1 MSNRP
6 EKAAQDTRSEAG
18 MAGPESG
25 QLRSRLARI
34 RVILINTT
42 HPGNI
47 GATARAMKV
56 MGLSSLHLVT
66 PKIFPNAEATAMAS
80 GADDLLQTAVVH
92 DSLDSAL
99 AGCSLVLGTSAR
111 LRSLS
116 MPMLDARR
124 AANQAVVESDSHEV
138 ALLFGRERYGLINEE
153 MRRCQFLVNIPSN
166 PDYSSLNLA
175 QAVQIMAYELRVAAQ
190 GIADIAVDPLDWEP
204 VDDRQMEGF
213 FEHLEQTLLDIRF
226 LNPKQPK
233 RLMMRLRR
241 LFNRARPDQNEI
253 NILRGILKA
262 SQESSGNGHTRT
274 KEPPGSG

>member
-1 MSNRP
+1 MADSP
-6 EKAAQDTRSEAG
+6 EKAAQDTRSGAAL
-18 MAGPESG
+18 AGPG
-25 QLRSRLARI
+25 ADRIDSRLAKIRI
-34 RVILINTT
+34 VLINTT

-66 PKIFPNAEATAMAS
+66 PKIYPSADATAMAS
-80 GADDLLQTAVVH
+80 GADDVLQKAVVH

-99 AGCSLVLGTSAR
+99 EGCSLVLGTSAR
-111 LRSLS
+111 LRSLP
-116 MPMLDARR
+116 MPMVDARR
-124 AANQAVVESDSHEV
+124 AANQTLAEADNHEV
-138 ALLFGRERYGLINEE
+138 AILFGRERYGLVNEE
-153 MRRCQFLVNIPSN
+153 MQRCQFLVNIPSN
-166 PDYSSLNLA
+166 PEYSSLNLS
-175 QAVQIMAYELRVAAQ
+175 QAVQILAYELRVAAQ
-190 GIADIAVDPLDWEP
+190 GFSDISVDPPDWEP
-204 VDDRQMEGF
+204 VDDQQMEGL

-262 SQESSGNGHTRT
+262 SQETSKTEKNR
-274 KEPPGSG
+274 

>member
-1 MSNRP
+1 MSDRP

-153 MRRCQFLVNIPSN
+153 MQRCQFLVNIPSN

>member
-25 QLRSRLARI
+25 QVHSRLERI

-66 PKIFPNAEATAMAS
+66 PKLFPNAEATAMAS
-80 GADDLLQTAVVH
+80 GADDLLQNAVLH

-138 ALLFGRERYGLINEE
+138 ALLFGRERYGLTNEE
-153 MRRCQFLVNIPSN
+153 MQRCQFLVNIPSN

-175 QAVQIMAYELRVAAQ
+175 QAVQILSYELRVAAQ
-190 GIADIAVDPLDWEP
+190 GFADIAVDPLDWEP
-204 VDDRQMEGF
+204 VDDQQMEGL

-262 SQESSGNGHTRT
+262 SQDNVKSSKSER
-274 KEPPGSG
+274 